1 MDHLTNVKISIFL
14 RLQLEHFFRG
24 IHAPKIRWN
33 IRSINTNSHAIY
45 CTLNV
50 KLSIELKSKMKKK
63 KNIFFLGVR
72 FVVDVREANTNSM
85 IHNMEHNHTVSH
97 ANTLTIILVYALTT
111 TKSFCY
117 VSSTAACHIGIVITH
132 LHAINV
138 KYFLIYF

>member
-1 MDHLTNVKISIFL
+1 MMDHLTNVKISIFL

-97 ANTLTIILVYALTT
+97 ANTLTIISRIRIDNNKIVLLCQQH
-111 TKSFCY
+111 SCMPHWN
-117 VSSTAACHIGIVITH
+117 CHNPFTR
-132 LHAINV
+132 
-138 KYFLIYF
+138 YQC

>member
-63 KNIFFLGVR
+63 KKMYFFGVR

-117 VSSTAACHIGIVITH
+117 VSSTDAYHIGIVVTH

-138 KYFLIYF
+138 K

>member
-1 MDHLTNVKISIFL
+1 MEHQVNQHELTCDL
-14 RLQLEHFFRG
+14 LYTQRETEH
-24 IHAPKIRWN
+24 W
-33 IRSINTNSHAIY
+33 
-45 CTLNV
+45 
-50 KLSIELKSKMKKK
+50 IEIENEEKEKY
-63 KNIFFLGVR
+63 IFFLGVR

-97 ANTLTIILVYALTT
+97 ANTLTIIFVYALTT

-138 KYFLIYF
+138 K